1 MAQPPLLPSSV
12 LLSLHIA
19 LLLLLVPCSAQ
30 VGDSC
35 SSARDCG
42 TGLYCGSCPAAG
54 RTKPSC
60 IRNLAIQPTSIV
72 KGLPFNRYSW
82 LVTHNSFSILGEPS
96 RTGVE
101 RVTFYNQEDSVTNQ
115 LRNGVRGLMLDMY
128 DFNDDVWLCHSL
140 QGQCYNFTAFV
151 PAVETLKEVE
161 AFLSENPSEIVT
173 IFIEDYVRS
182 PMGLSKVFT
191 AADLMK
197 YLYPI
202 SEMPTNG
209 QDWPTV
215 TDMVAKNHRLLVFTS
230 DSSKE
235 ASEGIAYQWSY
246 LIENESGDPG
256 IVPGSCPNRKESQ
269 PLNSRSASLF
279 LQNYFP
285 TMPVQN
291 EACKENSGL
300 PQMAQACYA
309 AAGNRIP
316 NFIAVNFYMRSD
328 GGGVF
333 DVQDRVN
340 GMTLCGC
347 NTIAACQAGAPMGAC
362 KDMGPQSQTPS
373 SSSSTSS
380 SSSSSVNGNIYSGT
394 IEFKTHPTA
403 GASTTSTWSSFV
415 LLLSLLLTVNLF
427 ASFMH

>member
-1 MAQPPLLPSSV
+1 MAAPLLPPSVSV
-12 LLSLHIA
+12 LLSLHMA
-19 LLLLLVPCSAQ
+19 LLLILCSSQ

-35 SSARDCG
+35 SSVSDCG
-42 TGLYCGSCPAAG
+42 TGLYCGNCPAAG
-54 RTKPSC
+54 RTKLSC
-60 IRNLAIQPTSIV
+60 IRDLAIQPTSIV

-82 LVTHNSFSILGEPS
+82 LVTHNSFSILGEQS

-115 LRNGVRGLMLDMY
+115 LR
-128 DFNDDVWLCHSL
+128 
-140 QGQCYNFTAFV
+140 V
-151 PAVETLKEVE
+151 PAVDTLKEVE
-161 AFLSENPSEIVT
+161 AFLSENPTGIIT
-173 IFIEDYVRS
+173 IFIEDYVQS

-197 YLYPI
+197 YWYPI
-202 SEMPTNG
+202 SEMPTG
-209 QDWPTV
+209 GKDWPSV
-215 TDMVAKNHRLLVFTS
+215 TDMVAKNRRLLVFTS
-230 DSSKE
+230 DALKE

-246 LIENESGDPG
+246 LVENESGDPG

-291 EACKENSGL
+291 EACKESSGL

-333 DVQDRVN
+333 DVQDRIN
-340 GMTLCGC
+340 GRTLCGC
-347 NTIAACQAGAPMGAC
+347 DTIAACHAGAPMGAC
-362 KDMGPQSQTPS
+362 KDTGASNQT
-373 SSSSTSS
+373 T
-380 SSSSSVNGNIYSGT
+380 SSSSSVNGNVYSGT
-394 IEFKTHPTA
+394 IEFKTHSTSA
-403 GASTTSTWSSFV
+403 ASNTSIRSTFV
-415 LLLSLLLTVNLF
+415 FLQWLQLTLLLFL
-427 ASFMH
+427 SFRL

>member
-1 MAQPPLLPSSV
+1 MAAPLVASAVFVWLY
-12 LLSLHIA
+12 IA
-19 LLLLLVPCSAQ
+19 LLLIPCSGQ

-35 SSARDCG
+35 SSERDCG
-42 TGLYCGSCPAAG
+42 TGLYCGNCAAAG
-54 RTKPSC
+54 RTKPFC
-60 IRNLAIQPTSIV
+60 IRDLAIQPTTIV
-72 KGLPFNRYSW
+72 KGLPFDRYSW

-115 LRNGVRGLMLDMY
+115 LMNGVRGLMLDMY

-140 QGQCYNFTAFV
+140 QGQCYNFTAFG
-151 PAVETLKEVE
+151 PAVDTLKEVE
-161 AFLSENPSEIVT
+161 AFLSKKPTEIVT

-182 PMGLSKVFT
+182 PMGLSKIFT

-197 YLYPI
+197 YWYPI

-209 QDWPTV
+209 KGWPSV

-230 DSSKE
+230 DASKE

-246 LIENESGDPG
+246 LLENESGDPG

-269 PLNSRSASLF
+269 PLDSRSASLF

-285 TMPVQN
+285 TIPVQN

-300 PQMAQACYA
+300 PQMVQACYK

-333 DVQDRVN
+333 DVQDRIN
-340 GMTLCGC
+340 GLALCGC
-347 NTIAACQAGAPMGAC
+347 NTISTCQVVIP
-362 KDMGPQSQTPS
+362 
-373 SSSSTSS
+373 
-380 SSSSSVNGNIYSGT
+380 
-394 IEFKTHPTA
+394 
-403 GASTTSTWSSFV
+403 
-415 LLLSLLLTVNLF
+415 
-427 ASFMH
+427 

>member
-1 MAQPPLLPSSV
+1 MAAPRLPSSL
-12 LLSLHIA
+12 LLSLHVA
-19 LLLLLVPCSAQ
+19 LLLLAVPCSCQ

-35 SSARDCG
+35 SAARDCG
-42 TGLYCGSCPAAG
+42 VGLYCGNCAAAG
-54 RTKPSC
+54 RTQPSC
-60 IRNLAIQPTSIV
+60 IRDLAIQPTSV
-72 KGLPFNRYSW
+72 VRGLPFNRYTW

-128 DFNDDVWLCHSL
+128 DFNDDIWLCHSL
-140 QGQCYNFTAFV
+140 QGQCYNFTAFE
-151 PAVETLKEVE
+151 PAVDTLKEVE
-161 AFLSENPSEIVT
+161 AFLSENPTEIVT

-197 YLYPI
+197 YWYPI

-209 QDWPTV
+209 KEWPSV
-215 TDMVAKNHRLLVFTS
+215 TDMVAKNRRLLVFTS
-230 DSSKE
+230 DPSKQ

-246 LIENESGDPG
+246 LVENESGDPG
-256 IVPGSCPNRKESQ
+256 IVPGACPNRKESQ

-285 TMPVQN
+285 TMPVEN
-291 EACKENSGL
+291 EACKENSVGL
-300 PQMAQACYA
+300 PQMVQACYA

-333 DVQDRVN
+333 DVQDRIN
-340 GMTLCGC
+340 GLTLCGC
-347 NTIAACQAGAPMGAC
+347 NTIAACQLGHQRALARTSGHLIGLAP
-362 KDMGPQSQTPS
+362 PHHRRPS
-373 SSSSTSS
+373 
-380 SSSSSVNGNIYSGT
+380 
-394 IEFKTHPTA
+394 PP
-403 GASTTSTWSSFV
+403 
-415 LLLSLLLTVNLF
+415 L
-427 ASFMH
+427 

>member
-1 MAQPPLLPSSV
+1 MAAPRHPSSL
-12 LLSLHIA
+12 LLSLHVA
-19 LLLLLVPCSAQ
+19 LLLLLLLAVPCCCQ
-30 VGDSC
+30 VGESC

-42 TGLYCGSCPAAG
+42 VGLYCGNCAATG
-54 RTKPSC
+54 RTQPSC
-60 IRNLAIQPTSIV
+60 IRDLAIQPTSV
-72 KGLPFNRYSW
+72 VRGLPFNRYTW

-128 DFNDDVWLCHSL
+128 DFNDDIWLCHSL
-140 QGQCYNFTAFV
+140 QGQCYNFTAFE
-151 PAVETLKEVE
+151 PAVDTLKEVE
-161 AFLSENPSEIVT
+161 AFLSENPTEIVT

-197 YLYPI
+197 YWYPI

-209 QDWPTV
+209 KEWPSV
-215 TDMVAKNHRLLVFTS
+215 TDMVAKNRRLLVFTS
-230 DSSKE
+230 DPSKQ

-246 LIENESGDPG
+246 LLENESGDPG
-256 IVPGSCPNRKESQ
+256 IVPGACPNRKESQ

-285 TMPVQN
+285 TIPVEN
-291 EACKENSGL
+291 EACKENSVGL
-300 PQMAQACYA
+300 PQMVQACYA

-333 DVQDRVN
+333 DVQDRIN
-340 GMTLCGC
+340 GLTLCGC
-347 NTIAACQAGAPMGAC
+347 NTIAACQAGAPVGAC
-362 KDMGPQSQTPS
+362 KNIGTPNRTS
-373 SSSSTSS
+373 PSS
-380 SSSSSVNGNIYSGT
+380 SSSSSFSSSVNGNVYSGT
-394 IEFKTHPTA
+394 IEFKTHHS
-403 GASTTSTWSSFV
+403 GASSTSTRSSFL
-415 LLLSLLLTVNLF
+415 LLLSVLLTLKLF
-427 ASFMH
+427 

>member
-1 MAQPPLLPSSV
+1 MAAPRLPSL
-12 LLSLHIA
+12 LLSLHVA
-19 LLLLLVPCSAQ
+19 LLLLIRPCSCQ
-30 VGDSC
+30 VGGSC
-35 SSARDCG
+35 STARDCG
-42 TGLYCGSCPAAG
+42 VGLYCGNCAAAG
-54 RTKPSC
+54 RTQPSC
-60 IRNLAIQPTSIV
+60 IRDLAIQPTAVV

-140 QGQCYNFTAFV
+140 QGQCYNFTAFE

-161 AFLSENPSEIVT
+161 AFLSENPTEIVT

-197 YLYPI
+197 YWYPI

-209 QDWPTV
+209 KDWPSI

-246 LIENESGDPG
+246 LLENESGDPG

-269 PLNSRSASLF
+269 PLISRSASLF

-285 TMPVQN
+285 TMPVEN
-291 EACKENSGL
+291 EACKENSAL
-300 PQMAQACYA
+300 PQMVQTCYA

-316 NFIAVNFYMRSD
+316 NFVAVNFYMRSD

-333 DVQDRVN
+333 DVQDRIN
-340 GMTLCGC
+340 GLTLCGC
-347 NTIAACQAGAPMGAC
+347 NTIAACRAGAPISAC
-362 KDMGPQSQTPS
+362 KSMGEPNRTSTS

-380 SSSSSVNGNIYSGT
+380 VNGNVYSGT
-394 IEFKTHPTA
+394 IEFKTPRTSA
-403 GASTTSTWSSFV
+403 GSTSIPSSF
-415 LLLSLLLTVNLF
+415 LLFISLLLTL
-427 ASFMH
+427 MHF

>member
-1 MAQPPLLPSSV
+1 MAAPRLPSLLLIAPLLP
-12 LLSLHIA
+12 LLISF
-19 LLLLLVPCSAQ
+19 CSCQ
-30 VGDSC
+30 VGNLC

-42 TGLYCGSCPAAG
+42 AGLYCGNCPAAG
-54 RTKPSC
+54 KTKPSC
-60 IRNLAIQPTSIV
+60 IRDLAIQPTSV
-72 KGLPFNRYSW
+72 VDGLPFNRYTW

-128 DFNDDVWLCHSL
+128 DFNDDIWLCHSL
-140 QGQCYNFTAFV
+140 QGQCYNFTAFE
-151 PAVETLKEVE
+151 PALDTLKEVE
-161 AFLSENPSEIVT
+161 AFLSENPTEIVT

-191 AADLMK
+191 TADLMK
-197 YLYPI
+197 YWFPI

-209 QDWPTV
+209 KDWPSV

-230 DSSKE
+230 NPSKE

-246 LIENESGDPG
+246 LLENDSGDPG

-285 TMPVQN
+285 TIPVQN

-300 PQMAQACYA
+300 PQMVQACYA
-309 AAGNRIP
+309 AAGNKIP

-328 GGGVF
+328 GGGIF
-333 DVQDRVN
+333 DVQDRIN
-340 GMTLCGC
+340 GLTLCSC
-347 NTIAACQAGAPMGAC
+347 NTIAACQTGAPMGAC
-362 KDMGPQSQTPS
+362 KNIGAPNRS

-380 SSSSSVNGNIYSGT
+380 SAVNGNVYSGT
-394 IEFKTHPTA
+394 IEFKTHTS
-403 GASTTSTWSSFV
+403 GASATSVWASFV
-415 LLLSLLLTVNLF
+415 ILLLCMLSTIKYL
-427 ASFMH
+427 